1 MVGQKDTL
9 LGAGVMAMRVAVLA
23 DTHWKGTDAI
33 PEQVLNLL
41 ADVEVVIHAGDIKC
55 EHVLADLGKDRRKV
69 LAVRGDSFELD
80 LASLPDTRVEDLNG
94 YKVGIA
100 HNIGSIQKWTAYA
113 AKPEDIFG
121 EKVDCVVFG
130 HTHHPFF
137 DVIHGVRFV
146 NPGSAT
152 DQDHSGTP
160 GTLALLNINGQ
171 LREVSFVQI

>member
-1 MVGQKDTL
+1 
-9 LGAGVMAMRVAVLA
+9 MRVAVLA
-23 DTHWKGTDAI
+23 DTHWKGEDAV
-33 PEQVLNLL
+33 PAQVMELL
-41 ADVEVVIHAGDIKC
+41 EDVDVVIHAGDIKC
-55 EHVLADLGKDRRKV
+55 EKVLESLGKGERTV

-80 LASLPDTRVEDLNG
+80 LAGLPDQRVEDLNG

-100 HNIGSIQKWTAYA
+100 HNIGALNQWVSYSK
-113 AKPEDIFG
+113 KPQDLFG

-152 DQDHSGTP
+152 DQDHAGTP
-160 GTLALLNINGQ
+160 GTLALLDINGT
-171 LREVSFVQI
+171 LKRVEFVQI

>member
-1 MVGQKDTL
+1 
-9 LGAGVMAMRVAVLA
+9 MRVAVLA
-23 DTHWKGTDAI
+23 DTHWKGTDAV
-33 PEQVLNLL
+33 PEQVMSLL

-55 EHVLADLGKDRRKV
+55 EHVLASLGESDRKV
-69 LAVRGDSFELD
+69 LAVRGDSFDLD
-80 LASLPDTRVEDLNG
+80 LAGLPDTRVEDLNG

-100 HNIGSIQKWTAYA
+100 HNIGALGQWASYA
-113 AKPEDIFG
+113 KKPQDIFG

-152 DQDHSGTP
+152 DQDHSGSP
-160 GTLALLNINGQ
+160 GTLALLDINGT
-171 LREVSFVQI
+171 LNRVEFVQI